1 MKKFFLI
8 IVFILT
14 SCSPQLIKKDIDFS
28 NDMDLNEFKIKL
40 KVYAENKPY
49 PNIDK

>member
-8 IVFILT
+8 LFFILT
-14 SCSPQLIKKDIDFS
+14 SCSPKLIKNDIDFS
-28 NDMDLNEFKIKL
+28 NDMNFDEFKIKL

-49 PNIDK
+49 PNIDE